1 MRSELTAFVLAL
13 NPRGISSCKGD
24 ELKTN
29 QVVVAA
35 VCFEALCSLL
45 WCAHL
50 GRLWLRALAAV
61 GGAARRDSCAIA
73 SWPGQQ
79 PARCTV
85 LGVG

>member
-1 MRSELTAFVLAL
+1 MRSELTAFVLVH
-13 NPRGISSCKGD
+13 NPRGICSCKGD

-29 QVVVAA
+29 QVVAA

-50 GRLWLRALAAV
+50 GRLWLHALAAV
-61 GGAARRDSCAIA
+61 GGAARRDICVIA